1 MRFPARKK
9 SATFSWRLSLEYK
22 FFMSLVIHQQ
32 HISIKALSMQA
43 DWTDSVH
50 PFLFVADFAI
60 LCSYFLVHDQFM

>member
-1 MRFPARKK
+1 
-9 SATFSWRLSLEYK
+9 
-22 FFMSLVIHQQ
+22 MSLVIHQQ